1 MLMFPFTSY
10 FLVPVVCVTVML
22 RVSLAKEKSSNLR
35 IITKKILGM
44 TKIIGMVLKEIRRL

>member
-1 MLMFPFTSY
+1 MFPFTSY